1 MKKLLFV
8 FVFILFFSS
17 LVFAEKYDCTY
28 LFDNEVVK
36 VSFKRVGN
44 RFINKFNE
52 KEDILF
58 EDDKVFWI
66 GMGAAFNNFY
76 GYRITAIDKKL
87 LKLRMFVMYDPE
99 FEDDGSELI
108 NGFCTY
114 SE

>member
-1 MKKLLFV
+1 MLETLVVLFPLLGAVLAGILAFVNTNDKEKKQK
-8 FVFILFFSS
+8 I
-17 LVFAEKYDCTY
+17 EKCC
-28 LFDNEVVK
+28 F
-36 VSFKRVGN
+36 
-44 RFINKFNE
+44 
-52 KEDILF
+52 
-58 EDDKVFWI
+58 
-66 GMGAAFNNFY
+66 FNNFY